1 MVTGSGEG
9 EASNWFYF
17 IKCNI
22 LRILCV
28 LIMFLFYTTQPL
40 ESYWVHLLTLY
51 NITSFR
57 IQSVFIMFNRF
68 KDTVCVYHVFVLYSV
83 TA

>member
-1 MVTGSGEG
+1 MVTGGGVG

-28 LIMFLFYTTQPL
+28 LIIFLFYTTLPL
-40 ESYWVHLLTLY
+40 KSYWVHLLTLY
-51 NITSFR
+51 NITIFR
-57 IQSVFIMFNRF
+57 ILSVFITFNHL